1 MGLYLKL
8 YAATLIAF
16 FAIDMLWLGL
26 AARSFYQK
34 HLGFLLAPSPNWGA
48 ALLFYLLFV
57 AGMVIFVLVP
67 GLKAGSLSMTLIK
80 GALFGLVAYAAYDLT
95 NQATL
100 KDWPVIVTVVDMIWG
115 TILSM
120 SVCAVGY
127 AAGKWLA

>member
-115 TILSM
+115 TILST